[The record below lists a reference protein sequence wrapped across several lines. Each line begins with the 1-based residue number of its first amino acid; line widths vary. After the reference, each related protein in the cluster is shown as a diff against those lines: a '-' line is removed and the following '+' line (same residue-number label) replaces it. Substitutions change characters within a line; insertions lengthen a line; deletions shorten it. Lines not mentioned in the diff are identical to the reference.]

1 MSYRSRPFVRC
12 AIVAV
17 PCVVAAA
24 VALWILPKDAFDLR
38 IFLAAGQ
45 AVLHGHHPYAVTVS
59 KLESGS
65 AFVYPLPA
73 AYLFA
78 PISTLDHP
86 RIAYDFACAAALA
99 AGLLLL
105 GVRRISVA
113 IPVALSAFT
122 LRSLTL
128 GTVEPLLF
136 LLLALVWRLR
146 DRPAESGVVLGCAI
160 VLKPVVAPV
169 LLFMLLTG
177 RLRAA
182 AVTVVVALGLWIAAG
197 GRSLHSFST
206 YASMLHD
213 LSQAEA
219 RKSLSTVR
227 LIADLRLSLGVAT
240 AIVAVVGIAV
250 LLLAGIRAARR
261 GGGEESDRTVFAV
274 AVIVGVGSS
283 PIVWS
288 QYFLLVFLAL
298 LVVRVNLVWLYVVF
312 AASWFITPDRV
323 WVVSPSHYLS
333 WPAPRHSIWLA
344 QVVLLFAIASAIAL
358 MGTTRGRDGD
368 YA

>member
-1 MSYRSRPFVRC
+1 M
-12 AIVAV
+12 
-17 PCVVAAA
+17 AA
-24 VALWILPKDAFDLR
+24 
-38 IFLAAGQ
+38 
-45 AVLHGHHPYAVTVS
+45 
-59 KLESGS
+59 
-65 AFVYPLPA
+65 
-73 AYLFA
+73 
-78 PISTLDHP
+78 
-86 RIAYDFACAAALA
+86 
-99 AGLLLL
+99 
-105 GVRRISVA
+105 
-113 IPVALSAFT
+113 PVALSAFT
-122 LRSLTL
+122 LRSLTF

-146 DRPAESGVVLGCAI
+146 DRPAESGAVLGCAI

-182 AVTVVVALGLWIAAG
+182 AVTVAVALGLWIAAG

-240 AIVAVVGIAV
+240 AIVAVVGIAHP
-250 LLLAGIRAARR
+250 AARRDPRPARR

-323 WVVSPSHYLS
+323 WVVSPSHYLRGLHPDIRS
-333 WPAPRHSIWLA
+333 GWRRWCCCLRSPRRS
-344 QVVLLFAIASAIAL
+344 
-358 MGTTRGRDGD
+358 R
-368 YA
+368 